1 MPVNDRFDAAFRKRL
16 LMALCADPDFFRK
29 AIDFLK
35 PEMILER
42 PIQFAYSVI
51 LRCYAREG
59 RLPTPEVLQMAAM
72 DDLHNPD
79 ILFELKPSEEELD
92 AYADTVGLA
101 CVGLTNQTSDQTAY
115 MSAKLKDFL
124 QMVYMAAIP
133 SEATQAQ
140 RLEMYSQ
147 IYAQMQ
153 SYDHTESVNEQTL
166 DEALAKMNETV
177 DIRNRIGTGLS
188 TVDVPLNGGLA
199 PGEIGLIVAP
209 SGTGKAVPNYT
220 VIPTPDGFRRVGDI
234 RVGDRLFGS
243 DGKPTTVTD
252 VFPQDGLKEVYE
264 ICFSDGRKAECCGDH
279 LWEVYG
285 LGHTRACKRVVTAN
299 TLFER
304 FKVAGKNG
312 VYVPTCE
319 PVEYENKALTIHP
332 YIVGA
337 LIGNGCLTCKCLTVS
352 SGDTFV
358 THKIES
364 LLGSGYKF
372 IRYTDKNYNYLL
384 KKDGHLVYTADF
396 LSSVEELMRKSSD
409 KRIPAA
415 YLTGSISQRKELLQG
430 LLDTDGSAG
439 EKGRLS
445 YSTTS
450 KGLVADIVSLCRSLG
465 LIATYGSYDRSADGK
480 KSIEYEIH
488 IQASSETK
496 ASLVTHPKKK
506 SRLDA
511 WSRQNRRT
519 MPRKRNRI
527 VSIVKTGRK
536 TEMTCFKVDAQD
548 HLWLMNDYIVTHN
561 SNAMINFA
569 CENILR
575 GNESFYVT
583 LELSKPVV
591 LARSI
596 AIFTGIRASKIF
608 KGTSEKAQEA
618 WTESERK
625 RFHDLV
631 DKDGCNRHL
640 LESLKIIEHTDKH
653 VTPDSLKQEIIKW
666 KEERIKQGIQ
676 EDRLGFVAI
685 DWLRNIDPSTISGV
699 NKNLN
704 QAAVMEYIVES
715 LRQAGVATETR
726 VWTAQQAARNAL
738 NKEVLTMQDGR
749 DSSGTFNPVDIAM
762 GLTIKKEVG
771 SKGAPVVKIADEKTK
786 VKLDPDRDMVW
797 SIMKDRNSGATGT
810 SIKFYQGP
818 SLKFYESKK
827 ECQRADLLNL
837 GGRA

>member
-209 SGTGKAVPNYT
+209 SGTGK
-220 VIPTPDGFRRVGDI
+220 
-234 RVGDRLFGS
+234 
-243 DGKPTTVTD
+243 
-252 VFPQDGLKEVYE
+252 
-264 ICFSDGRKAECCGDH
+264 
-279 LWEVYG
+279 
-285 LGHTRACKRVVTAN
+285 
-299 TLFER
+299 
-304 FKVAGKNG
+304 
-312 VYVPTCE
+312 
-319 PVEYENKALTIHP
+319 
-332 YIVGA
+332 
-337 LIGNGCLTCKCLTVS
+337 
-352 SGDTFV
+352 
-358 THKIES
+358 
-364 LLGSGYKF
+364 
-372 IRYTDKNYNYLL
+372 
-384 KKDGHLVYTADF
+384 
-396 LSSVEELMRKSSD
+396 
-409 KRIPAA
+409 
-415 YLTGSISQRKELLQG
+415 
-430 LLDTDGSAG
+430 
-439 EKGRLS
+439 
-445 YSTTS
+445 
-450 KGLVADIVSLCRSLG
+450 
-465 LIATYGSYDRSADGK
+465 
-480 KSIEYEIH
+480 
-488 IQASSETK
+488 
-496 ASLVTHPKKK
+496 
-506 SRLDA
+506 
-511 WSRQNRRT
+511 
-519 MPRKRNRI
+519 
-527 VSIVKTGRK
+527 
-536 TEMTCFKVDAQD
+536 
-548 HLWLMNDYIVTHN
+548 